1 MTIGESFPLREFHAP
16 PPLDEDQS
24 RMADETTKT
33 KGASSSKLE
42 MSAGSGAPPLPP
54 PADLPKSSTDE
65 GIPIERVDLRTKTGC
80 MPNVRPPGITAQA
93 WWNDCGPTVRLN
105 SINIYIES

>member
-33 KGASSSKLE
+33 TGASSSKDE
-42 MSAGSGAPPLPP
+42 HSAGSGAPPLPP

-65 GIPIERVDLRTKTGC
+65 GISIGRVDPRTKAGWKPNTRPTG
-80 MPNVRPPGITAQA
+80 VTAHE
-93 WWNDCGPTVRLN
+93 W
-105 SINIYIES
+105 